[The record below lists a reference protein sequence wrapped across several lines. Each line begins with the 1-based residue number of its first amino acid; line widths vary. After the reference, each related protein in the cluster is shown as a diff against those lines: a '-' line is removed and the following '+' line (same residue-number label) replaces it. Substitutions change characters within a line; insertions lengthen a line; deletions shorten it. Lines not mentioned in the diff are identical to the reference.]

1 MSIEPN
7 KKTIKSALKRS
18 FVFVEMKQ
26 ALLEGRYIKPEWYL
40 GEVWS
45 ALYRSLYP
53 EDWNVIPYYPCTLSD
68 YLKRMCEDGIIT
80 RGDILFEP
88 AEGDEYGIAEIRLKS
103 GIWRIQ
109 IDRDYMEVDRYVPT
123 IIAYHK
129 EYGSS
134 VHGCIH
140 FGPHFIEFLHQIDA
154 WQEMLEAELRRCC
167 LAASRSL
174 TIEKIG
180 RETFES
186 LVKNTLARLGYEY
199 TAEYHNENC
208 VTLKIHLPSG
218 YRVNLPLTLKE
229 LQEKSDSLR
238 DDLRAIDRVVSGYGG
253 KISISH
259 DRK

>member
-1 MSIEPN
+1 MSIKPN
-7 KKTIKSALKRS
+7 KKTVKSALKRS

-26 ALLEGRYIKPEWYL
+26 ALLECRHIKPEWYL

-80 RGDILFEP
+80 KDDILFEP
-88 AEGDEYGIAEIRLKS
+88 AEGDEFGIAEIRLKS

-109 IDRDYMEVDRYVPT
+109 ID
-123 IIAYHK
+123 
-129 EYGSS
+129 
-134 VHGCIH
+134 
-140 FGPHFIEFLHQIDA
+140 A
-154 WQEMLEAELRRCC
+154 WQEMLEAELRRYC
-167 LAASRSL
+167 LAAGRSL

-186 LVKNTLARLGYEY
+186 LVKNTLAGLGYEY

-208 VTLKIHLPSG
+208 VTLKIHLHSG
-218 YRVNLPLTLKE
+218 YRVKLSLTLQE
-229 LQEKSDSLR
+229 LQEKSESLR
-238 DDLRAIDRVVSGYGG
+238 DDLRAIDRAVSGYGS
-253 KISISH
+253 KISISQ